1 MIEEQ
6 PPAQRLLEAAR
17 AGATV
22 QVKRIL
28 ARHADEDGLLCGR
41 DDAGNTALMWAAS
54 EGHTK
59 SLEALLA
66 AGASVDDVRGGA
78 EDGGGGGGGGGGSG
92 GGGGGGGI
100 GWGTTALHDAA
111 AFGQQGALAALL
123 KAGAA
128 ASRRDADGSSALY
141 LACGGGHVGVA
152 KELLRAGARPDLKD
166 RGGRSV
172 LAWLRGGTAGAV
184 GGSCDGAIGGAHR
197 EALQLLMEKW
207 QRERAK
213 AEALMPR
220 TSGVAYRRTR

>member
-1 MIEEQ
+1 MDEEK

-28 ARHADEDGLLCGR
+28 ARHEAGEDGLLCGR
-41 DDAGNTALMWAAS
+41 DEAGNTALMWAAS

-78 EDGGGGGGGGGGSG
+78 EDGGGSGGGGSG
-92 GGGGGGGI
+92 GGGGV

-111 AFGQQGALAALL
+111 AFGQQGALVALL

-184 GGSCDGAIGGAHR
+184 GGSCGGAIGGAHR
-197 EALQLLMEKW
+197 EVLQLLMEKW